1 MSSFFTRKLES
12 VARRMDQ
19 LAGVPAVYIS
29 GEVSIALVVH
39 PVRVRADF
47 LAEGVDVRR
56 LYQDFYL
63 NSADLRS
70 PDGSYIQPKSDD
82 LIELVGSGER
92 FQVAGGRKGASGIP
106 SRETFISDGKRL
118 LVHTVRIREVTNEQ
132 S

>member
-29 GEVSIALVVH
+29 GEVSISLVVH

-63 NSADLRS
+63 NSEDLRS

-82 LIELVGSGER
+82 LIELGSGER